1 MNLNIESL
9 YNVAKRPYRRI
20 IGLMSGTSLDGL
32 DMALCKITGSGVQ
45 TSVEIEVFETEAYSD
60 DIRKRIR
67 NVFAKDQVD
76 FPYLVMLNAWLGGV
90 HAHMIRDFLERNG
103 INPADVDLIASHGQT
118 VMHVPAHQHG
128 RVDFPNATLQ
138 IGDGDH
144 IAVKTGITTISDF
157 RQKHIAAGGEGA
169 PLAVYGDYLVFSKMG
184 EDRIML
190 NMGGIGN
197 FTFLSADGDPG
208 KVFVSDTGPGNTLM
222 DAWIL
227 RCRGEAYDRDAA
239 MAREGQ
245 AHEGLLRCLK
255 EHSFFSLPFPK
266 STGPEVFHIRFVEE
280 CLSRAGVSRL
290 SDEDVMATL
299 NMFSAQTIVDGIV
312 RNVGPGNCHVYTSGG
327 GMHNP
332 LLTENIQRQLPGCI
346 FAKTEDLGIPGD
358 SKEAMLFAV
367 LANEAVA
374 GSTIDFGKG
383 NHIPAVTMGKISFAT

>member
-1 MNLNIESL
+1 MNSNIESL

-32 DMALCKITGSGVQ
+32 DMGLCKITGSGVQ

-67 NVFAKDQVD
+67 NVFAKEQVD
-76 FPYLVMLNAWLGGV
+76 FPYLVLLNAWLGNA
-90 HAHMIRDFLERNG
+90 HAQMILDFLERNG
-103 INPADVDLIASHGQT
+103 IHSADVDLIASHGQT
-118 VMHVPAHQHG
+118 VMHVPSHQHG
-128 RVDFPNATLQ
+128 RDDFPNATLQ

-197 FTFLSADGDPG
+197 FTFLSGDGDPG

-227 RCRGEAYDRDAA
+227 RCKGEAYDRDAV
-239 MAREGQ
+239 MARAGQ
-245 AHEGLLRCLK
+245 VHEGLLRCLT
-255 EHSFFSLPFPK
+255 EHPFFSLPFPK

-280 CLSRAGVSRL
+280 CIKKAVVSEL
-290 SDEDVMATL
+290 SDEDVLATL
-299 NMFSAQTIVDGIV
+299 NMFSALTIVDGIV
-312 RNVGPGNCHVYTSGG
+312 SNIGRGNYHVYVSGG

-332 LLTENIQRQLPGCI
+332 LLMENIQRQLPGCI
-346 FAKTEDLGIPGD
+346 FSKTEDLGIPGD
-358 SKEAMLFAV
+358 AKEAMLFAV

-374 GSTIDFGKG
+374 GAPIDFGRG
-383 NHIPAVTMGKISFAT
+383 NRIPAVTMGKISFPT